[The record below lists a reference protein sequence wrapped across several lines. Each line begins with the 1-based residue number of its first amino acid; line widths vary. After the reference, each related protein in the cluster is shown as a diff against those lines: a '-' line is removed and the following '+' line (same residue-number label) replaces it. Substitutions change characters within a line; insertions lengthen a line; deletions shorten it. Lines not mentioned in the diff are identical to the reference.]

1 MRQEDLFKKVGRLLD
16 KEPRLIQLPSQGK
29 AVFVGD
35 THGDLEAT
43 QEIVRRYLKKPYRIV
58 FLGDYVD
65 RGDQSK
71 ENIHFLLQVKYE
83 YPDEIFL
90 LAGNHEG
97 YMVKEFYPVSF
108 WTSLSSQERETY
120 GLLFSKLPL
129 AATSQ
134 NGILALHGGLPELP
148 SLEDINRIEWGDEN
162 WNRIV
167 WGDFVELDVDVMDD
181 WGGRPQYGRHYFG
194 RMMDRYEKQ
203 VLIRSHQPHAPP
215 LMFKKRCIT
224 IFTSSAYLPS
234 RTIVAVDL
242 EKEIHSAEN
251 LTLEKI

>member
-1 MRQEDLFKKVGRLLD
+1 MSQEDLLKKVGSLLD
-16 KEPRLIQLPSQGK
+16 KEPRLIELPSQGK

-43 QEIVRRYLKKPYRIV
+43 QEIVRRYLKEHYRIV

-65 RGDQSK
+65 RGDHSE
-71 ENIHFLLQVKYE
+71 ENIHFLLQVKSE
-83 YPDEIFL
+83 HPDEIFL

-108 WTSLSSQERETY
+108 WRSLSSEERETY
-120 GLLFSKLPL
+120 GLLFSKLAL

-134 NGILALHGGLPELP
+134 NGILALHGGLPELQ

-167 WGDFVELDVDVMDD
+167 WGDFVELDVDVVDD
-181 WGGRPQYGRHYFG
+181 WGGRPQYGRHYFR

-215 LMFKKRCIT
+215 LMFKKRCLT
-224 IFTSSAYLPS
+224 IFTSNAYLPI
-234 RTIVAVDL
+234 RTIVIVDL
-242 EKEIHSAEN
+242 EKEIRTAED
-251 LTLEKI
+251 LEVERI